1 MSEHLSCSFS
11 FFLHGESNVC
21 TSVEIS
27 QHQPA
32 YHVTEDHI
40 HLAQTSSSAVQ
51 VILSPYGLSGT
62 LTGQAYKMSDPAV
75 RKLMEEWSYFYPMV
89 LRRVEEE
96 RGSGG
101 GDLEK
106 DREPGERAYDPTCH
120 VAVEVIV
127 DCCFEEQTVAMD
139 TTFQL

>member
-1 MSEHLSCSFS
+1 MCAC
-11 FFLHGESNVC
+11 VC
-21 TSVEIS
+21 V
-27 QHQPA
+27 
-32 YHVTEDHI
+32 
-40 HLAQTSSSAVQ
+40 

-62 LTGQAYKMSDPAV
+62 LTGQTYKMSDPAV

-127 DCCFEEQTVAMD
+127 GEKGSFKLRYLELSHVYVKDSIRIGQ
-139 TTFQL
+139 